1 MVSLNVSCT
10 YSSDER
16 FQAFK
21 LKNSPEIVSIP
32 KMLKIGYYPFRLCE
46 SYLIK
51 LCYSCTVGLNLP
63 TLISLETVLLAM
75 LNVDSSIFT
84 ETDLCRLRNA
94 RHVRILLK
102 AFRKFFNLHAYT
114 NGFTPE
120 LAITRTNWMSLT
132 Q

>member
-21 LKNSPEIVSIP
+21 LINSPEIKSP
-32 KMLKIGYYPFRLCE
+32 FQKCLKYYPFRLCE

-102 AFRKFFNLHAYT
+102 AFRKFFNLQAYT